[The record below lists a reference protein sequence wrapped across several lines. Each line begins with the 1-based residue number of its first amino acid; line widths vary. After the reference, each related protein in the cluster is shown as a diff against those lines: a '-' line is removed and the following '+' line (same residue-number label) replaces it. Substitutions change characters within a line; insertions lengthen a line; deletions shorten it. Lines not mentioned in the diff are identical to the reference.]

1 MTTKKKAKSSIT
13 KLPRAEFDD
22 VRVTWEDKLESP
34 HPIVAKLEKASLR
47 FVPDH
52 EKVVLARL
60 ALKAIAE
67 GPRSDL
73 RDIAVAALKVVQ

>member
-34 HPIVAKLEKASLR
+34 HPIVAKLETK
-47 FVPDH
+47 
-52 EKVVLARL
+52 
-60 ALKAIAE
+60 
-67 GPRSDL
+67 
-73 RDIAVAALKVVQ
+73 Q